1 MLGVHASPHTLNT
14 KLTCANQLHPKG
26 FVSNKTIDASDSGSD
41 PVEVLLYSA
50 FVASSER
57 IALADLAGIL
67 NMAVEELQARCS

>member
-1 MLGVHASPHTLNT
+1 
-14 KLTCANQLHPKG
+14 
-26 FVSNKTIDASDSGSD
+26 VSNKTIDASDSGSD